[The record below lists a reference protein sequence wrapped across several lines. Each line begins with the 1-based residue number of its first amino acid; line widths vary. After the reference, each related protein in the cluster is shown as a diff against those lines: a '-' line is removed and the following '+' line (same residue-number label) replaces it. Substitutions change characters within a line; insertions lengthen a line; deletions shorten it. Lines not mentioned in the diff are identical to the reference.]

1 MLQTQE
7 QVSTS
12 SSSRFVASTF
22 PWLADADVGD
32 LFLNAPASVSSDTSG
47 IIGTLQSVAVGI
59 TAIVFFLAGA
69 TLLMANIIIPAAA
82 QELEKECKELAPELW
97 DEYLRKLEPGQT
109 MGQRPDLMQEL
120 GVKLQPLLD
129 AKIAQMAQE
138 QGKTVEEI
146 MGEDKLIR
154 FVSNADAKAQQQQ
167 QQQQQRMKK
176 GANVAAS
183 TDADKVEED
192 EDDSWSS
199 TPMVDLSAITN
210 QIQVPSS
217 SASSQ
222 PSEEDDDDDS
232 SSSNDQAKAK
242 TNAD

>member
-154 FVSNADAKAQQQQ
+154 FVSNADAKAQQQ
-167 QQQQQRMKK
+167 RMKK
-176 GANVAAS
+176 EANVAAS